1 MTPGRERGL
10 TALLC
15 AAGAGL
21 ALLAGGRPWAT
32 VKAEDAITPFS
43 QHLTGHDLGGTATA
57 LAWAGLAGLAALFA
71 TRGRVRSGVGVL
83 IALFGAGV
91 VYGSAAA
98 VQRAHVLSVAGDR
111 SALLKI
117 GAHPALDVNLWWMAS
132 VTGGVLLVAGGMV
145 AAARG
150 ARWPGMS
157 ARYERDGAPASRP
170 AAPRKD
176 AASGAPEQDP
186 SALWK
191 SLDRGEDPT
200 ARDAA
205 REPSEEEPGSPAAGG
220 PDARKA
226 GDPAAPRNGRP

>member
-21 ALLAGGRPWAT
+21 ALLAAGRPWAT

-98 VQRAHVLSVAGDR
+98 VQRAHVLSVAGDK

-132 VTGGVLLVAGGMV
+132 VTGGVLLVAGGLI
-145 AAARG
+145 AAVRG
-150 ARWPGMS
+150 TRWPGMS
-157 ARYERDGAPASRP
+157 ARYERDGAPAARP
-170 AAPRKD
+170 APRED
-176 AASGAPEQDP
+176 AASGGASAQDP

-200 ARDAA
+200 ARDTA
-205 REPSEEEPGSPAAGG
+205 RDPSEEDGPAAGEPG
-220 PDARKA
+220 GREA

>member
-21 ALLAGGRPWAT
+21 ALLAGGRTWAT

-43 QHLTGHDLGGTATA
+43 AHLSGHDLGGTATA

-71 TRGRVRSGVGVL
+71 TRGRVRSAVGVL

-91 VYGSAAA
+91 VYASAAA
-98 VQRAHVLSVAGDR
+98 VQRAHVLSAAGEK

-117 GAHPALDVNLWWMAS
+117 GAHPSLAVNLWWMAS
-132 VTGGVLLVAGGMV
+132 VTGGVLLVAGGLV

-150 ARWPGMS
+150 GRWPGMS
-157 ARYERDGAPASRP
+157 ARYERAGAPASRP
-170 AAPRKD
+170 AAPKT
-176 AASGAPEQDP
+176 AAPADDP

-200 ARDAA
+200 AKDAAQDAA
-205 REPSEEEPGSPAAGG
+205 RAPAEDEPVDPAGEPDGPRAGE
-220 PDARKA
+220 R
-226 GDPAAPRNGRP
+226 AAPRNGRP

>member
-43 QHLTGHDLGGTATA
+43 EHLTGHDLGGTATA

-71 TRGRVRSGVGVL
+71 TRGRVRSAVGVL

-91 VYGSAAA
+91 VYASAAA
-98 VQRAHVLSVAGDR
+98 VQRAHVLSAAGDK

-117 GAHPALDVNLWWMAS
+117 GAHPSLAVNLWWMAS
-132 VTGGVLLVAGGMV
+132 VTGGVLLVAGGLI
-145 AAARG
+145 AAVRSG
-150 ARWPGMS
+150 RWPGMS
-157 ARYERDGAPASRP
+157 ARYERSGAPASRP
-170 AAPRKD
+170 AARKPAG
-176 AASGAPEQDP
+176 AAAEDP

-200 ARDAA
+200 AQDAA
-205 REPSEEEPGSPAAGG
+205 QESPADADGE
-220 PDARKA
+220 PDGRKA
-226 GDPAAPRNGRP
+226 GERAAPRNGRP

>member
-21 ALLAGGRPWAT
+21 ALLAGSRTWAT

-57 LAWAGLAGLAALFA
+57 LGWAGLAGLAALFA
-71 TRGRVRSGVGVL
+71 TRGRVRTGVGVL

-91 VYGSAAA
+91 VYASAAA
-98 VQRAHVLSVAGDR
+98 VQRGHVLSVAGDK

-117 GAHPALDVNLWWMAS
+117 GAHPSLAVNLWWMAS
-132 VTGGVLLVAGGMV
+132 VTGGVLLVAGGLV
-145 AAARG
+145 AAVRG
-150 ARWPGMS
+150 TRWPGMS
-157 ARYERDGAPASRP
+157 ARYERAGAPASRP
-170 AAPRKD
+170 AARRK
-176 AASGAPEQDP
+176 AAGSGAPAQDP

-200 ARDAA
+200 AADEPAGPA
-205 REPSEEEPGSPAAGG
+205 DQDPAGREE
-220 PDARKA
+220 
-226 GDPAAPRNGRP
+226 GDPAAHRNGRP

>member
-43 QHLTGHDLGGTATA
+43 QHLTGHDLGGAATA

-98 VQRAHVLSVAGDR
+98 VQRAHVLSVAGDK

-132 VTGGVLLVAGGMV
+132 VTGGVLLVAGGLV

-170 AAPRKD
+170 APRKA
-176 AASGAPEQDP
+176 AASGAPAQDP

-205 REPSEEEPGSPAAGG
+205 REPSEEEPRGPVAGG